1 MLTPTN
7 WKDYELIDS
16 GDGMKLERWG
26 KYVLARP
33 DPQTLWQKERPELWN
48 TAVGVYTRSTS
59 GGGSWRFTKELPE
72 RWKISYKLE
81 GEAFLMPKAS
91 PSSLSFWVR
100 PTDFK
105 HTGLFPEQAVNW
117 GWLRDT
123 IGARS
128 LELGVGAE
136 KISVLN
142 LFAYTGAAT
151 VACASAG
158 ARVTHVDASKGVV
171 TWARENLELN
181 QASPL
186 TPPRKGRETLKNPP
200 SPSERGQGG
209 EVSVRWIVDDV
220 FKFVEREAKRGV
232 KYDGIIMDPPSYGRG
247 TKGETWKIE
256 KMLWPLVKEC
266 VTVLSDK
273 PLFFLINSY
282 TSGLPA
288 TVMSNLLESAMKGKG
303 GSVHSEELG
312 LKGSATGRILPAGV
326 TARWQQKS
334 S

>member
-7 WKDYELIDS
+7 WKEYELIDT

-26 KYVLARP
+26 SFVLARP
-33 DPQTLWQKERPELWN
+33 DPQALWPKERPELWN
-48 TAVGVYTRSTS
+48 SAVGVYTRSVT
-59 GGGSWRFTKELPE
+59 GGGSWRFKKELPE
-72 RWKISYKLE
+72 RWKVSYSNLN
-81 GEAFLMPKAS
+81 FL
-91 PSSLSFWVR
+91 VR

-105 HTGLFPEQAVNW
+105 HTGLFAEQAVNW
-117 GWLRDT
+117 EWLQEQVKSRKSKVEGE
-123 IGARS
+123 IN
-128 LELGVGAE
+128 
-136 KISVLN
+136 ILN

-151 VACASAG
+151 VACAVAG
-158 ARVTHVDASKGVV
+158 AKVTHVDASKGIV
-171 TWARENLELN
+171 TWAKENLELN
-181 QASPL
+181 ALGAPSAKQ
-186 TPPRKGRETLKNPP
+186 TLGAP
-200 SPSERGQGG
+200 SAQN
-209 EVSVRWIVDDV
+209 SVRWIVDDV

-247 TKGETWKIE
+247 TKGEAWKIE

-266 VTVLSDK
+266 VSVLSEN

-282 TSGLPA
+282 TAGLPA
-288 TVMSNLLESAMKGKG
+288 TVMGNILESAMKGKG
-303 GSVHSEELG
+303 GTVHSEELG